1 MSYRSEPAATTIS
14 KLNSQYFLPAIQR
27 EYVWKSEQIVQLFDS
42 IMRRYPIGSFLFWEL
57 DSENRD
63 KWEAYKFL
71 EHGKQGGSHNEAATT
86 DGVRNL
92 TLILDGQQR
101 LTSLLIGLRGFY
113 TIKKKYKRWDDPS
126 AWVKQRLHIDLLKDP
141 VDPDEDGMDVEA
153 GLYYHFAFL
162 SDPKQADDN
171 RYWFRVGQI
180 LDVEGEDKLEDF
192 IDEEEER
199 LPETVTKA
207 NIKTFRRNL
216 RRLYEAIFKDEVIAF
231 YTERDQNY
239 DRVLDIFVRANEGGT
254 KLSKSDLLLSMVTS
268 KWGEMNAREEIYGF
282 VDRLNEE
289 LTRRNSF
296 DKDFIMKSCL
306 VLSDLPIAY
315 RVQNF
320 NNRNL
325 GKIQQS
331 WPNIKSA
338 IERGVDLANSF
349 GIDRDNLTSANALI
363 PMIYYLHQ
371 RPGLTLRGTT
381 GFEVRNAGNC
391 RRWLIASLL
400 NQVFGGAS
408 DNILR
413 DMRTELQSHAE
424 RDSDFP
430 GPELNRVIAKAGR
443 TASFDDYAIEN
454 VLDLTYGRQ
463 LTFLALTLLYDENG
477 WGTIPHQ
484 MDHLFPRAMFRDK
497 ALEGIGIDTATRWKW
512 QRLSNRLANLALL
525 MSSENQGKSDQPF
538 HEWLATRDTS
548 FLQRHL
554 IPQEPRLW
562 RIENFPEFIEAR
574 EELIKVRL
582 RTIAGTPAIEPEP
595 EPELAD

>member
-1 MSYRSEPAATTIS
+1 MSYRSESAATTVA
-14 KLNSQYFLPAIQR
+14 KLNHQYFLPAIQR
-27 EYVWKSEQIVQLFDS
+27 EYVWKPEQIIQLFDS

-57 DSENRD
+57 DQDNRD

-71 EHGKQGGSHNEAATT
+71 EHGRQGGSHNEGATT
-86 DGVRNL
+86 DGVHNL

-101 LTSLLIGLRGFY
+101 LTSLLVGLKGFY
-113 TIKKKYKRWDDPS
+113 TIKRKYKRWDDPS
-126 AWVKQRLHIDLLKDP
+126 AWVKQRLHLNLLKDP
-141 VDPDEDGMDVEA
+141 VDPDEDAMDAEA

-162 SDPKQADDN
+162 AESVPVVDDG
-171 RYWFRVGQI
+171 RYWFRVGRI
-180 LDVEGEDKLEDF
+180 MDVESEDKLEDF
-192 IDEEEER
+192 IDAEEDR
-199 LPETVTKA
+199 LPESATKGQ
-207 NIKTFRRNL
+207 IKTFRRNL
-216 RRLYEAIFKDEVIAF
+216 RRLFEALFKDEVIAF

-282 VDRLNEE
+282 VDRLNDD

-296 DKDFIMKSCL
+296 DKDFIMKASL
-306 VLSDLPIAY
+306 VLTDLPIAY

-320 NNRNL
+320 SNHNL
-325 GKIQQS
+325 SKIQQA
-331 WPNIKSA
+331 WPDIKSA

-363 PMIYYLHQ
+363 PVIYYLYR

-381 GFEVRNAGNC
+381 AFEARNAGGV

-413 DMRTELQSHAE
+413 DMRTELQSHNE
-424 RDSDFP
+424 READFP
-430 GPELNRVIAKAGR
+430 VAELNRVIAKAGR
-443 TASFDDYAIEN
+443 TASFDEYAIEN

-477 WGTIPHQ
+477 WGTLSHEV
-484 MDHLFPRAMFRDK
+484 DHLFPRAAFRDK
-497 ALEGIGIDTATRWKW
+497 ALDELGIDFDTRWKW
-512 QRLSNRLANLALL
+512 RTLSNRLANIALI
-525 MSSENQGKSDQPF
+525 MSNENQGKSDQPL
-538 HEWLATRDTS
+538 HQWLETRDPS
-548 FLQRHL
+548 FLERHF
-554 IPQEPRLW
+554 IPRVPRLW
-562 RIENFPEFIEAR
+562 RIENFAEFVAAR
-574 EELIKVRL
+574 ESLIKERL
-582 RTIAGTPAIEPEP
+582 ETIAGGGVQGATAVS
-595 EPELAD
+595 